1 MNVPNE
7 LKYTKEHEWV
17 KDLGEGTF
25 LVGIT
30 DYAQEQIGDVSYVE
44 LPEVGDSF
52 SAGDVVCTVESFKAA
67 SEIYAP
73 FDLTVLEVNAVL
85 EDEPEAVNANAYE
98 AFLVKVSKSS
108 EVELLSA
115 EAYQALVEGE

>member
-1 MNVPNE
+1 MNVPKD

-17 KDLGEGTF
+17 KDLGEGTY
-25 LVGIT
+25 LIGIS

-52 SAGDVVCTVESFKAA
+52 SAGDVMCTVESFKAA

-73 FDLTVLEVNAVL
+73 FDLTITQVNEAL
-85 EDEPEAVNANAYE
+85 EDAPEAVNEDAYK
-98 AFLVKVSKSS
+98 AYLVKASSKGDS
-108 EVELLSA
+108 ELLTA
-115 EAYQALVEGE
+115 EDYKKMVEGE